1 MDASQAYFIT
11 EWERLQSVAA
21 PRATVHMMKG
31 RFGTVEVEIRGLTPD
46 PVRVDTLKEA
56 FAFFAGY
63 RANLTAVP

>member
-1 MDASQAYFIT
+1 MDASQAYLIT

-46 PVRVDTLKEA
+46 PVRFDTLKEA

-63 RANLTAVP
+63 RANLTATP